1 MPELNNKSRDL
12 AVWITGASSG
22 LGEALAHDYAKHGA
36 RVYLSARSEQKLA
49 DVNSALARPGE
60 IHPCDVT
67 DDYQLTTAV
76 NKVVAASDGLDI
88 AILNAG
94 TYQPVKLVDLNSED
108 ARALFEINFFSVVR
122 TIELLVPHMVARGR
136 GHIAVVASVAGDVG
150 LPYASIYSAS
160 KSALNRLCES
170 LQPELAAQGIG
181 ISVVNP
187 GFVKTPLTD
196 KNDFPMPFLISADEA
211 AGVIRRGIEK
221 KRFEIRFPFLMGFL
235 MRRLSRLPKSWLLK
249 LTRRMLKDDDPA

>member
-1 MPELNNKSRDL
+1 MSGSEYSLENA

-22 LGEALAHDYAKHGA
+22 LGEALAHEYSAAGAK
-36 RVYLSARSEQKLA
+36 VLLSARTKDKLLA
-49 DVNSALARPGE
+49 VNQALANPGE
-60 IHPCDVT
+60 IYPCDVT
-67 DDYQLTTAV
+67 DDYELTTTV
-76 NKVVAASDGLDI
+76 QRILSDSDGIDI

-94 TYQPVKLVDLNSED
+94 TYQPVKAADLNSDD
-108 ARALFEINFFSVVR
+108 ARALFEINFFSIIR
-122 TIELLVPHMVARGR
+122 TLELLIPHMAARGS
-136 GHIAVVASVAGDVG
+136 GHLVVVASVAGDVG
-150 LPYASIYSAS
+150 LPYAATYSAS

-170 LQPELAAQGIG
+170 LQPELAAQGVA

-211 AGVIRRGIEK
+211 ARIIRRGIEK

-235 MRRLSRLPKSWLLK
+235 TRRLSRLPKSWLLK
-249 LTRRMLKDDDPA
+249 ITRRMLRSP